1 MRCAYEKD
9 VGKRCADHTDTRDGL
24 LSACRADMVYIT
36 RAGRELSCIDGGEL
50 SRRSRR
56 FRRSPIDAG
65 TVQQKRTGLLA
76 VIAAF
81 FAGLVDLVSVFP
93 TPTYVKRAF
102 RCCSFSTLLSPTA
115 HSNLQKRVTSYPGSG
130 SRQSGGRSGGGPRIT
145 GIDKINGPSG
155 SAACP
160 SGG

>member
-1 MRCAYEKD
+1 
-9 VGKRCADHTDTRDGL
+9 
-24 LSACRADMVYIT
+24 MVYIT
-36 RAGRELSCIDGGEL
+36 R
-50 SRRSRR
+50 
-56 FRRSPIDAG
+56 AG

-81 FAGLVDLVSVFP
+81 FAGLVDLVSVF
-93 TPTYVKRAF
+93 
-102 RCCSFSTLLSPTA
+102 FSTLLSPTA